1 MTNADR
7 ALAVALLR
15 RDWHWRT
22 SVPLLAGAAALA
34 SLCTRAAT
42 RTTAGSAPT
51 NADGSLLSLTTDALL
66 PWLGAHLGAL
76 GAASA
81 ALLVIHRLTSDAED
95 DWLPTLVAGGASRT
109 TYLGT
114 TTGSAVGLVLAA
126 LLTGTAAAIGSGEHG
141 ATAIHRLPG
150 AIALILAC
158 AAYGSA
164 VAVLARGHGR
174 SLILATLAF
183 TLPLGILAGTYLR
196 LGTWPP
202 WWVTRLLGI
211 HLPLLTLRGDLAA
224 VSYQVAY
231 VAVVTGLVLPLAER
245 RVARER

>member
-1 MTNADR
+1 
-7 ALAVALLR
+7 
-15 RDWHWRT
+15 
-22 SVPLLAGAAALA
+22 
-34 SLCTRAAT
+34 
-42 RTTAGSAPT
+42 
-51 NADGSLLSLTTDALL
+51 
-66 PWLGAHLGAL
+66 
-76 GAASA
+76 
-81 ALLVIHRLTSDAED
+81 
-95 DWLPTLVAGGASRT
+95 
-109 TYLGT
+109 
-114 TTGSAVGLVLAA
+114 VLAA

-202 WWVTRLLGI
+202 WWVTRLLGV